1 MNRLFSFFSACL
13 FFGLWFGIHPV
24 GFAQLSLDRRGN
36 LDVQAD
42 SLDFDA
48 ATNTVTARG
57 NVELRKGR
65 QSLRADIIRYHAQT
79 EQAHARGNVV
89 FVNDGQ
95 VWEGEVLNYNFI
107 TGVGDFPSLLLTF
120 HPFRVRAETAERKS
134 PIHMQMK
141 GVVLTTC
148 DDVDR
153 PEFAV
158 RAPRVDVYEDEVLSL
173 RHAVFF
179 LRGVPFFYLPR
190 FSLDP
195 QREATHLD
203 VVPGYGSR
211 DGFYV
216 LTAYNRY
223 PREGYRTKTH
233 VDLRSERG
241 VAVGQDFFWYDP
253 VENRDTTRVRTYYAH
268 DQRPYRNDSQAE
280 RFRSQGI
287 DLEESRYRLDLFHR
301 TDFSSNETLR
311 VRAAYLS
318 DARVVQDFF
327 RSEFRNEPVPETRA
341 TYSVNGSRWLASV
354 EAIRQLN
361 EDEFESVNRLPE
373 ARFLFPLSAVGDLG
387 FMVESESRAGY
398 LERTFSRFQRENLN
412 REGYGTYRAHTENR
426 LYFPFQIDGW
436 LNVIP
441 RGGLTYTYYG
451 ETVRRETVVT
461 TESETDPDTGVITS
475 TFQTNEVERTGPAEG
490 RVLPEIGVESSFKAY
505 GLLHN
510 GPTAL
515 GTGLRHVV
523 EPFTNYTF
531 IPEPDLTPDRIYSF
545 DAIDRLG
552 ERHDIR
558 FGVRNKFQTRRPR
571 PNNPNSIH
579 DLANVAVSTRYD
591 LRSDVDNRLANVLI
605 DTELKLVDW
614 LYVRFDTEFSTDRS
628 EVETF
633 NTELRL
639 EHPTTRSTL
648 GLDQRYRL
656 DGRHTLQMS
665 YDLNPQAR
673 FGIRGYTRFE
683 LEDDGFEEQEI
694 MFRWETDCVG
704 YGLGLLWI
712 KGDEGV
718 DTPRG
723 EDEYKVWVQ
732 FWLTAFPRAVLDTG
746 SRR

>member
-1 MNRLFSFFSACL
+1 MKTFPSFSSAVFLFCL
-13 FFGLWFGIHPV
+13 LMGILPT
-24 GFAQLSLDRRGN
+24 GTAQLSLDRRGN

-65 QSLRADIIRYHAQT
+65 QSLRADLIRYHVQT
-79 EQAHARGNVV
+79 EQARARGNVV

-95 VWEGEVLNYNFI
+95 LWEGEELNYNFI

-120 HPFRVRAETAERKS
+120 NPFRIRAEAAERKS
-134 PIHMQMK
+134 PIHMQMN

-148 DDVDR
+148 DDVED
-153 PEFAV
+153 PEFAI
-158 RAPRVDVYEDEVLSL
+158 RATRVDVYEDEVFAL
-173 RHAVFF
+173 RNAVFY

-190 FSLDP
+190 LSLDQ
-195 QREATHLD
+195 QRQATNID

-216 LTAYNRY
+216 LTGYNRY
-223 PREGYRTKTH
+223 PGEGYRTKTH

-241 VAVGQDFFWYDP
+241 LAVGQDFFWYDP
-253 VENRDTTRVRTYYAH
+253 VENRDFTRIRGYYAQ
-268 DQRPYRNDSQAE
+268 DQRPYRSNREEE
-280 RFRSQGI
+280 RLRAQGI
-287 DLEESRYRLDLFHR
+287 DLEENRYRLDLFHR
-301 TDFSSNETLR
+301 SDFSANDNLR

-341 TYSVNGSRWLASV
+341 TYSVNGTRWMASV
-354 EAIRQLN
+354 EALRQLN
-361 EDEFESVNRLPE
+361 EDEFESVNRMPE
-373 ARFLFPLSAVGDLG
+373 ARFLFPLASVGDLG
-387 FMVESESRAGY
+387 FMVESESSAGY
-398 LERTFSRFQRENLN
+398 LERTFTRFQRENQNL
-412 REGYGTYRAHTENR
+412 EGYDTFRAHTENR
-426 LYFPFQIDGW
+426 LYFPFQVDGW
-436 LNVIP
+436 LNITP
-441 RGGLTYTYYG
+441 RAGLTYTYYG
-451 ETVRRETVVT
+451 ETLREESVIT

-475 TFQTNEVERTGPAEG
+475 TFQTNQVRRASSADS
-490 RVLPEIGVESSFKAY
+490 RLLPEIGLESSFKAY
-505 GLLHN
+505 GMMHE
-510 GPTAL
+510 GPTGL

-523 EPFTNYTF
+523 EPFSNYTF
-531 IPEPDLTPDRIYSF
+531 IPEPDLTPDQLYQF

-571 PNNPNSIH
+571 PNNPNYIH
-579 DLANVAVSTRYD
+579 DLANISVSTRYD
-591 LRSDVDNRLANVLI
+591 LRSDADPNLANLLI

-614 LYVRFDTEFSTDRS
+614 LYLRFDTELNTDSS
-628 EVETF
+628 EFETL

-639 EHPTTRSTL
+639 QDPVTRSSL
-648 GLDQRYRL
+648 GLDQRYRA
-656 DGRHTLQMS
+656 DARHTLQLS
-665 YDLNPQAR
+665 YDVNPQAR
-673 FGIRGYTRFE
+673 FGVRGYTRFE
-683 LEDDGFEEQEI
+683 LENDGFEEQEI

-704 YGLGLLWI
+704 YGLGLLWM
-712 KGDEGV
+712 KGDEGF
-718 DTPRG
+718 DRPDG
-723 EDEYKVWVQ
+723 DDEYKIWVQ

>member
-1 MNRLFSFFSACL
+1 MKTFPSFSSAVFLFCL
-13 FFGLWFGIHPV
+13 LMGILPT
-24 GFAQLSLDRRGN
+24 GTAQLSLDRRGN

-65 QSLRADIIRYHAQT
+65 QSLRADLIRYHVQT
-79 EQAHARGNVV
+79 EQARARGNVV

-95 VWEGEVLNYNFI
+95 LWEGEELNYNFI

-120 HPFRVRAETAERKS
+120 NPFRIRAEAAERKS
-134 PIHMQMK
+134 LIHMQMN

-148 DDVDR
+148 DDVED
-153 PEFAV
+153 PEFAI
-158 RAPRVDVYEDEVLSL
+158 RATRVDVYEDEVFAL
-173 RHAVFF
+173 RNAVFY

-190 FSLDP
+190 LSLDQ
-195 QREATHLD
+195 QRQATNID

-216 LTAYNRY
+216 LTGYNRY
-223 PREGYRTKTH
+223 PGEGYRTKTH

-241 VAVGQDFFWYDP
+241 LAVGQDFFWYDP
-253 VENRDTTRVRTYYAH
+253 VENRDFTRIRGYYAQ
-268 DQRPYRNDSQAE
+268 DQRPYRSNREEE
-280 RFRSQGI
+280 RLRAQGI
-287 DLEESRYRLDLFHR
+287 DLEENRYRLDLFHR
-301 TDFSSNETLR
+301 SDFSANDNLR

-341 TYSVNGSRWLASV
+341 TYSVNGTRWMASV
-354 EAIRQLN
+354 EALRQLN
-361 EDEFESVNRLPE
+361 EDEFESVNRMPE
-373 ARFLFPLSAVGDLG
+373 ARFLFPLASVGDLG
-387 FMVESESRAGY
+387 FMVESESSAGY
-398 LERTFSRFQRENLN
+398 LERTFTRFQRENQNL
-412 REGYGTYRAHTENR
+412 EGYDTFRAHTENR
-426 LYFPFQIDGW
+426 LYFPFQVDGW
-436 LNVIP
+436 LNITP
-441 RGGLTYTYYG
+441 RAGLTYTYYG
-451 ETVRRETVVT
+451 ETLREESVIT

-475 TFQTNEVERTGPAEG
+475 TFQTNQVRRASSADS
-490 RVLPEIGVESSFKAY
+490 RLLPEIGLESSFKAY
-505 GLLHN
+505 GMMHE
-510 GPTAL
+510 GPTGL

-523 EPFTNYTF
+523 EPFSNYTF
-531 IPEPDLTPDRIYSF
+531 IPEPDLTPDQLYQF

-571 PNNPNSIH
+571 PNNPNYIH
-579 DLANVAVSTRYD
+579 DLANISVSTRYD
-591 LRSDVDNRLANVLI
+591 LHSDADPNLANLLI

-614 LYVRFDTEFSTDRS
+614 LYLRFDTELNTDSS
-628 EVETF
+628 EFETL

-639 EHPTTRSTL
+639 QDPVTRSSL
-648 GLDQRYRL
+648 GLDQRYRA
-656 DGRHTLQMS
+656 DARHTLQLS
-665 YDLNPQAR
+665 YDVNPQAR
-673 FGIRGYTRFE
+673 FGVRGYTRFE
-683 LEDDGFEEQEI
+683 LENDGFEEQEI

-704 YGLGLLWI
+704 YGLGLLWM
-712 KGDEGV
+712 KGDEGF
-718 DTPRG
+718 DRPDG
-723 EDEYKVWVQ
+723 DDEYKIWVQ